1 MVTTIHNVTR
11 DMQTIGCYVDN
22 GFGTPMQSSRQIEI
36 ERAPRI
42 RTPESKS
49 IVQPVGTDIRLEC
62 EVDAWPAPNMKIGAY
77 QSQFS
82 QSDRFEVKSIT
93 VGTRVFKTQLLIRNA
108 QVEDSGNF
116 YCTANNTHG
125 FAKEEGIKLIIQQ
138 PTEHVI
144 IIIIATWI
152 RDVQDKCFNVFS
164 ESRFDAMLQRSRC
177 TAKLSWNLYSKS

>member
-1 MVTTIHNVTR
+1 MSPETCKPLVVMLTMVSVHLCNLQDKLKLKEHQGSGHRNPKALFNLLVLIYVLNVKL
-11 DMQTIGCYVDN
+11 MLG
-22 GFGTPMQSSRQIEI
+22 
-36 ERAPRI
+36 
-42 RTPESKS
+42 
-49 IVQPVGTDIRLEC
+49 
-62 EVDAWPAPNMKIGAY
+62 AWPAPNMKIGAY

-93 VGTRVFKTQLLIRNA
+93 VGTGVFKTQLLIRNA